1 MNGEAIQNTC
11 YYKRKNNKGKKLE
24 NVKNKVENVKK
35 IWNVLNKVTDVKIKI
50 ILLWKEKRIHE
61 I

>member
-35 IWNVLNKVTDVKIKI
+35 IWNVLNKVKIKI
-50 ILLWKEKRIHE
+50 ILLSKEKRIHE